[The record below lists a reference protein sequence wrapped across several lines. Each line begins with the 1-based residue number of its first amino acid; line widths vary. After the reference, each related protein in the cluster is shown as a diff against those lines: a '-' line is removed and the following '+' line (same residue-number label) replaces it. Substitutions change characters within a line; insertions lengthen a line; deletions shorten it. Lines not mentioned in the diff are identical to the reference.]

1 MKRLPVIA
9 GSLFFWSTRMRALI
23 LIAGAALS
31 LAGCRGNDQ
40 AANGMNAD
48 ANLSANSIIS
58 NDVTAIDAVTGEDAN
73 MAADVNYL
81 NEGDNGPSG
90 EGNASA
96 GRTSAKS
103 PSTNAAASTRLP
115 GEPAPGTPTQNSATA
130 NNSL

>member
-1 MKRLPVIA
+1 MKRLPVFA
-9 GSLFFWSTRMRALI
+9 GSLFFWSMRMRALI

-48 ANLSANSIIS
+48 ANLSADSIVS
-58 NDVTAIDAVTGEDAN
+58 NDVTAIDAVTGADAN

-81 NEGDNGPSG
+81 NEVDNGTSG

-96 GRTSAKS
+96 GRPSAKS
-103 PSTNAAASTRLP
+103 ASTNAGSSARP
-115 GEPAPGTPTQNSATA
+115 PDEPAPATQSTATA

>member
-1 MKRLPVIA
+1 MKRLPVFA

-58 NDVTAIDAVTGEDAN
+58 NDVTAIDAVTGADAN

-81 NEGDNGPSG
+81 NEGENGPSG
-90 EGNASA
+90 EGNAWASRASGKSA
-96 GRTSAKS
+96 
-103 PSTNAAASTRLP
+103 STNATSSARP
-115 GEPAPGTPTQNSATA
+115 PDEPAPATQSTGTA
-130 NNSL
+130 NNSF